1 MAGIVR
7 PPESYSFIQT
17 CRWRKP
23 VEPPWLG
30 ALNTKSR
37 HNSCPGFIAC
47 ISFLGATLL
56 GLPPLYLYP
65 LLRPLYTAWHLQA
78 SILNL

>member
-37 HNSCPGFIAC
+37 HSSCPGFIAC

-56 GLPPLYLYP
+56 GLPPLCLYP

-78 SILNL
+78 SILSL

>member
-30 ALNTKSR
+30 ALNTKSS

-56 GLPPLYLYP
+56 GLPPLCLYP

-78 SILNL
+78 SILSL

>member
-56 GLPPLYLYP
+56 GLPPLCLYP

-78 SILNL
+78 SILSL